1 MKFIDKEAFDNGNLW
16 AFRCDA
22 VMAAQN
28 TANQRKPLSLKNHKN
43 WGKNA

>member
-16 AFRCDA
+16 AFRCDT

-28 TANQRKPLSLKNHKN
+28 TANQRKPLSLKITKT
-43 WGKNA
+43 GEKNA